1 MRVIRTKFEK
11 ITCVIFFITFFLEGD
26 EVFEIKANEDQQQCD
41 ITNEEEVAEIQPEN
55 ECLEDNSNQAMEVE
69 EDSQVEA
76 NVEETKS
83 SEPQEAV
90 VTAKPIDEKKND

>member
-1 MRVIRTKFEK
+1 M
-11 ITCVIFFITFFLEGD
+11 
-26 EVFEIKANEDQQQCD
+26 
-41 ITNEEEVAEIQPEN
+41 AEIQPEN